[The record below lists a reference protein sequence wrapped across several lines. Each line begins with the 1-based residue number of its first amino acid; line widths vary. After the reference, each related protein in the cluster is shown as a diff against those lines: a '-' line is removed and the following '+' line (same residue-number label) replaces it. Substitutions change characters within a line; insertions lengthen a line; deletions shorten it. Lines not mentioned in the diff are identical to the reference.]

1 VTKYNCRVPEKTVE
15 DRIQAWGVSRRVA
28 ERPMR
33 EVVQLT
39 AMSENKLNWLLQK
52 HRGTR

>member
-1 VTKYNCRVPEKTVE
+1 MTKHTCRVAEKTVE
-15 DRIQAWGVSRRVA
+15 DRIQAWGVPRRIA

-39 AMSENKLNWLLQK
+39 ATSENRLNWLLQK
-52 HRGTR
+52 HRETR